1 MDVSNWAAAFCV
13 VSTGFHL
20 TSLAVTTARLRRN
33 GWLAPSPTGE
43 PAVSLLRPVCGIDNF
58 ATETLASTFDIDYP
72 NYEIIFCVARADDPV
87 VAILH
92 RLIDA
97 HPEVPARLLVGDDR
111 IGANPKLNNL
121 IKGWEAAQHQWII
134 VADSNVLMPRDY
146 IRRLLARWCPDTGVV
161 CSMPVGARPHNFWAE
176 IECAFLNTLQARY
189 QYVSESLGCGFAQGK
204 TTLFRRDIVERGGGI
219 RVLAAETA
227 EDAATTKMVRSLGL
241 RVHLV
246 DSPFEQP
253 LGWRTATEV
262 WSRQLRWARLR
273 RASFPWLFLP
283 EIFLGSALPT
293 LAVAV
298 AASGYGL
305 SVPTAVATF
314 LVLWFAAEIALAE
327 WAGWHRSLGLAAALP
342 VRDLLLPVLW
352 IGALLGTDFVWRG
365 NEMTV
370 GERQRQRNIAAE
382 EATRPVRSSPGH
394 IEDLSRLRSAA
405 K

>member
-1 MDVSNWAAAFCV
+1 MNFTNWAAGFCV
-13 VSTGFHL
+13 VSTGCHL
-20 TSLAVTTARLRRN
+20 ASLAVTAVRFCRDDLPVR
-33 GWLAPSPTGE
+33 SPGSE

-58 ATETLASTFDIDYP
+58 ATETLASTFHIDYP

-87 VAILH
+87 IAVLH
-92 RLIDA
+92 QLIDA
-97 HPEVPARLLVGDDR
+97 HPDVPARLLVGDDR
-111 IGANPKLNNL
+111 ISANPKLNNL
-121 IKGWEAAQHQWII
+121 VKGWAAAQHQWII
-134 VADSNVLMPRDY
+134 IADSNVLMPRDY
-146 IRRLLARWCPDTGVV
+146 IRRLLARWRPDTGVV
-161 CSMPVGARPHNFWAE
+161 CSMPIGSRPHNFWAE
-176 IECAFLNTLQARY
+176 VECAFLNTLQARY
-189 QYVSESLGCGFAQGK
+189 QYVSESLGFGFAQGK
-204 TTLFRRDIVERGGGI
+204 TTLFRRDLVERGGGI
-219 RVLAAETA
+219 RALAADTA

-246 DSPFEQP
+246 DTPFEQP

-293 LAVAV
+293 IAVAV

-305 SVPTAVATF
+305 SVPLSITVL
-314 LVLWFAAEIALAE
+314 LVIWFGAERALAE
-327 WAGWHRSLGLAAALP
+327 SAGWHRSLRLAVALL

-370 GERQRQRNIAAE
+370 GGRRRRRNIAAE
-382 EATRPVRSSPGH
+382 RGTRPAPQVTGPY
-394 IEDLSRLRSAA
+394 
-405 K
+405 

>member
-1 MDVSNWAAAFCV
+1 MNFANWAAGFCA
-13 VSTGFHL
+13 VSIGVHL
-20 TSLAVTTARLRRN
+20 TSLAITAARFRRDA
-33 GWLAPSPTGE
+33 LQVPSPGSE

-58 ATETLASTFDIDYP
+58 ATETLASTFHIDYP

-87 VAILH
+87 TAIVH

-97 HPEVPARLLVGDDR
+97 HLDVPARLLVGDDR
-111 IGANPKLNNL
+111 LSANPKLNNI
-121 IKGWEAAQHQWII
+121 IKGWDAAMHQWIVI
-134 VADSNVLMPRDY
+134 ADSNVLIPRDY
-146 IRRLLARWCPDTGVV
+146 IKRLLARWRPDTGVV
-161 CSMPVGARPHNFWAE
+161 CSMPIGTRPHNFWAE
-176 IECAFLNTLQARY
+176 LECAFLNTLQARY

-204 TTLFRRDIVERGGGI
+204 TTLFRRDIVEHAGGI
-219 RVLAAETA
+219 RALAADTA

-241 RVHLV
+241 HVHLV
-246 DSPFEQP
+246 DTPFEQP

-262 WSRQLRWARLR
+262 WARQLRWARLR

-305 SVPTAVATF
+305 SVPAAVAM
-314 LVLWFAAEIALAE
+314 LLSIWFAAEIALAE
-327 WAGWHRSLGLAAALP
+327 SAGWHRSLGLAVALL

-370 GERQRQRNIAAE
+370 GGPRRRRNIAAE
-382 EATRPVRSSPGH
+382 RATRPAPQVTGPY
-394 IEDLSRLRSAA
+394 
-405 K
+405 